1 MRDGFS
7 ILGITIYLDNKT
19 WTVKDVCY
27 VHNNT
32 NPYVVLTDGNV
43 QMNVP
48 FEKIIN
54 IISNSD
60 SESWIEKSPELINNL
75 ITLK

>member
-7 ILGITIYLDNKT
+7 ILGITIYLDNKL

-27 VHNNT
+27 VYNNT

-60 SESWIEKSPELINNL
+60 SENLIEKSLELINNL

>member
-7 ILGITIYLDNKT
+7 ILGITIYLDNKS

-27 VHNNT
+27 VPNNT

-60 SESWIEKSPELINNL
+60 L
-75 ITLK
+75 